1 MKRIVR
7 IENLS
12 TEKFSPE
19 DLKADPSIVSVA
31 FLIKQFGGYKFEF
44 ETTDG
49 ALVPVSIEEFRH
61 RDPETTFL
69 RLGVESA
76 YDSPEEAD
84 EAEARSRALGRY
96 SGDHSS

>member
-7 IENLS
+7 IEDLS
-12 TEKFSPE
+12 AERFSSKS
-19 DLKADPSIVSVA
+19 LKEDPSIVSVA
-31 FLIKQFGGYKFEF
+31 FLIKQFGGYNFEF

-61 RDPETTFL
+61 KDPETTFL

-84 EAEARSRALGRY
+84 KAEARSRALGRY
-96 SGDHSS
+96 DDDHSL